1 MKSRVHEAKN
11 HISDLEYKEAKN
23 TQSEQQKE
31 NRIQKSD
38 DSVSSF
44 WNNFKSTSVLI
55 MGVLGGERESEK
67 LKTYLKK

>member
-1 MKSRVHEAKN
+1 MKQRIKSEVGKIRKQ
-11 HISDLEYKEAKN
+11 N
-23 TQSEQQKE
+23 TQPEQQKE